1 MSVPPRPVAS
11 SAAPPAT
18 SIAQVLDALARE
30 TLVAFGEAD
39 GGAFPEPVAPEMALR
54 PGTWNGRAVSL
65 ATTIH
70 RSAHRELRMA
80 SIVGAGDSICSL
92 TVLVL
97 PRGVD
102 GAVFAADLVGF
113 GGVARVAILDVLLP
127 SAEDDTTPRSTRV
140 ERLALG
146 PRLGDART
154 ALGDCADAASPEAIS
169 QAPFS
174 ARVAFLHPRAGRE
187 DDFAERLPA
196 TFRAYRDAVLFGNL
210 DDLRRSNG
218 GTDRFSHGPFLGAL
232 GRVKKQSKIV
242 AKLFGEAWCDDYFQH
257 VFLAEPKGARPFGTA
272 SELADSGVAR
282 DGGPSTPVSDAEV
295 RRGA

>member
-1 MSVPPRPVAS
+1 MSVPPRPVVAPGAAAS
-11 SAAPPAT
+11 GQPVRVPAT
-18 SIAQVLDALARE
+18 PIAAVLDALARE

-39 GGAFPEPVAPEMALR
+39 DGATPEPLPPEMALR

-80 SIVGAGDSICSL
+80 SIVGAGESICSL

-97 PRGVD
+97 PRGGD

-127 SAEDDTTPRSTRV
+127 ATDDDAVPRSTRA

-154 ALGDCADAASPEAIS
+154 ALGDCADAASPEAIA

-174 ARVAFLHPRAGRE
+174 SRVAFLHPRAGRE
-187 DDFAERLPA
+187 DVFAARLPA

-210 DDLRRSNG
+210 DDLRRPSG
-218 GTDRFSHGPFLGAL
+218 SAEPFSHRAFLGAL

-242 AKLFGEAWCDDYFQH
+242 AKLFGESWCDEYFQQ
-257 VFLAEPKGARPFGTA
+257 VFLAEPKGGRA
-272 SELADSGVAR
+272 
-282 DGGPSTPVSDAEV
+282 PSSAEV